1 MSGEMSGKL
10 SGDSFGH
17 SGCARV
23 RMRRTR
29 AKPLVNA
36 GPTASATFFRSLL
49 KGRCPSRKRTTTGP
63 PVVESKF
70 GQANAKTDLPG
81 RTPANSANLADGG
94 SLGPNRTTPECT
106 AIRAH
111 HRLAR

>member
-1 MSGEMSGKL
+1 MSGKLPGEMSGEM

-36 GPTASATFFRSLL
+36 GPTASATFCRSLHL
-49 KGRCPSRKRTTTGP
+49 VRDDAPTCGQHGEVGAT
-63 PVVESKF
+63 VDLAF
-70 GQANAKTDLPG
+70 GTW
-81 RTPANSANLADGG
+81 S
-94 SLGPNRTTPECT
+94 
-106 AIRAH
+106 
-111 HRLAR
+111 